1 MIKLIDLHT
10 HSTASDGSME
20 PGELVKYA
28 KSRGLAAIALTDHD
42 TMEGIKEAYEEGL
55 RIDFEVVPG
64 LEISVDFEP
73 EMHILGYF
81 SGDSYLDIEDTLIY
95 LRKSREERNPKIIK
109 KLNDMGFDIN
119 MEEVSKVAVRGV
131 VGRAHIAKVLADKG
145 YVGSVGEAFDKFLSS
160 GRPAFVKRDKF
171 TPEQGINEITRAG
184 GIPVLAHPIYLDR
197 SYAELDSL
205 FYELKIIGLK
215 GIEAY
220 YVDNTPQDTANMVK
234 LAHKHG
240 LLISGGSDFH
250 GSFKSDIEIGVGYG
264 NLNIPYDLLEKLKKA
279 SAQQNTIL

>member
-1 MIKLIDLHT
+1 MIKRIDLHT
-10 HSTASDGSME
+10 HSTASDGTME

-42 TMEGIKEAYEEGL
+42 TVEGIKEAYEEGL
-55 RIDFEVVPG
+55 RIGFEVVPG

-81 SGDSYLDIEDTLIY
+81 FGNSYLDIEDTLIC
-95 LRKSREERNPKIIK
+95 LRKSREERNPEIIK

-119 MEEVSKVAVRGV
+119 MEEVSKIAARGV
-131 VGRAHIAKVLADKG
+131 VGRAHIAKVLVDKG

-171 TPEQGINEITRAG
+171 TPEQGINEIIRAG
-184 GIPVLAHPIYLDR
+184 GIPVLAHPIYLGR

-205 FYELKIIGLK
+205 FYELKIMGLK

-220 YVDNTPQDTANMVK
+220 YVDNTPQDTENMVK

-240 LLISGGSDFH
+240 LLITGGSDFH
-250 GSFKSDIEIGVGYG
+250 GTFKSDIEIGVGYG
-264 NLNIPYDLLEKLKKA
+264 NLDIPYELLERLKEVSVAIKPK
-279 SAQQNTIL
+279 

>member
-20 PGELVKYA
+20 PDELVKYA
-28 KSRGLAAIALTDHD
+28 KSCGLAAIALTDHD
-42 TMEGIKEAYEEGL
+42 TVEGIKEAYEEGL
-55 RIDFEVVPG
+55 RIDFEVIPG

-81 SGDSYLDIEDTLIY
+81 IGNSYLDIEDILIY

-119 MEEVSKVAVRGV
+119 MGEVSKAAIRGV
-131 VGRAHIAKVLADKG
+131 VGRAHIAKVLVDKG
-145 YVGSVGEAFDKFLSS
+145 YVGSVGEAFDKLLSS

-171 TPEQGINEITRAG
+171 TPEQGINEIIKAG

-197 SYAELDSL
+197 SYAELDRLL
-205 FYELKIIGLK
+205 FELKIIGLK

-220 YVDNTPQDTANMVK
+220 YVDNRPEDTESLVK

-240 LLISGGSDFH
+240 LLITGGSDFH
-250 GSFKSDIEIGVGYG
+250 GTFKSDIQIGVGYG
-264 NLNIPYDLLEKLKKA
+264 NLNIPYELLEKLKEV
-279 SAQQNTIL
+279 SVQQNTIL

>member
-1 MIKLIDLHT
+1 MIKRIDLHT

-28 KSRGLAAIALTDHD
+28 KSRGLAAVALTDHD
-42 TMEGIKEAYEEGL
+42 TVEGIKEAYEEGL
-55 RIDFEVVPG
+55 RIGFEVVPG

-81 SGDSYLDIEDTLIY
+81 FGNSYLDIEDTLIY
-95 LRKSREERNPKIIK
+95 LRKSREERNPEIIK

-119 MEEVSKVAVRGV
+119 MEEVSKVAARGV
-131 VGRAHIAKVLADKG
+131 VGRAHIAKVLVDKG
-145 YVGSVGEAFDKFLSS
+145 YVGSVGEAFNKFLSS
-160 GRPAFVKRDKF
+160 GRTAFVKRDKF
-171 TPEQGINEITRAG
+171 TPEQGINEIIRAG
-184 GIPVLAHPIYLDR
+184 GIPVLAHPIYLGR

-205 FYELKIIGLK
+205 FYELKIMGLK

-220 YVDNTPQDTANMVK
+220 YVDNTPQDTENMVK

-240 LLISGGSDFH
+240 LLITGGSDFH
-250 GSFKSDIEIGVGYG
+250 GTFKSDIEIGVGYG
-264 NLNIPYDLLEKLKKA
+264 NLDISYELLERLKEVSVAIKPK
-279 SAQQNTIL
+279 

>member
-1 MIKLIDLHT
+1 MIKRIDLHT
-10 HSTASDGSME
+10 HSTASDGTME

-42 TMEGIKEAYEEGL
+42 TVEGIKEAYEEGL
-55 RIDFEVVPG
+55 RIGFEVVPG

-81 SGDSYLDIEDTLIY
+81 FGNSYLDIEDTLIC
-95 LRKSREERNPKIIK
+95 LRKSREERNPEIIK

-119 MEEVSKVAVRGV
+119 MEEVSKIAARGV
-131 VGRAHIAKVLADKG
+131 VGRAHIAKVLVDKG

-171 TPEQGINEITRAG
+171 TPEQGINEIIRAG
-184 GIPVLAHPIYLDR
+184 GIPVLAHPIYLGR

-205 FYELKIIGLK
+205 FYELKIMGLK

-220 YVDNTPQDTANMVK
+220 YVDNTPQDTENMVK

-240 LLISGGSDFH
+240 LLITGGSDFH
-250 GSFKSDIEIGVGYG
+250 GTFKSDIEIGVGYG
-264 NLNIPYDLLEKLKKA
+264 NLDISYELLERLKEVSVAIKPK
-279 SAQQNTIL
+279 